1 MRRAAQLRNAVRHIG
16 AAPFVVVSAIPG
28 VGESVMRTRRRRWVY
43 VELPGV
49 GHVPQLQV
57 PRQLADHVLAW
68 MDDALPS

>member
-1 MRRAAQLRNAVRHIG
+1 MTVSLRRAAQLRNAVRW
-16 AAPFVVVSAIPG
+16 
-28 VGESVMRTRRRRWVY
+28 WVY

-57 PRQLADHVLAW
+57 PRQGADHVLAW

>member
-1 MRRAAQLRNAVRHIG
+1 MRSRH
-16 AAPFVVVSAIPG
+16 
-28 VGESVMRTRRRRWVY
+28 RRWVY